1 MSSIYAGNLQGF
13 CRIDWPP
20 SSLHLSIG
28 EKKRSH
34 PDNDQHNSYQ
44 RPTHLKRLQGTGR
57 VTIDQVPL
65 SIHCRDHENKD
76 PTDEQ
81 QDKINEH
88 DKARE
93 TGFGEDRCLNSGL

>member
-1 MSSIYAGNLQGF
+1 
-13 CRIDWPP
+13 
-20 SSLHLSIG
+20 
-28 EKKRSH
+28 
-34 PDNDQHNSYQ
+34 
-44 RPTHLKRLQGTGR
+44 

-93 TGFGEDRCLNSGL
+93 TGFGEDRCLNSGFSALGLVYRNRLFDASNSWSCKGSARGIGNPDVDGLSRSNVASGGEA